1 VAVLMTNIRQTFGQ
15 PPMQYLTSGKI
26 DLAKHILRTRSMNI
40 SDLQVGTFTC
50 LVPLFHIGKYD

>member
-1 VAVLMTNIRQTFGQ
+1 MTNIRQTFGQ